1 MVDSDRAFIGGLD
14 VCYGRWDT
22 PSHDL
27 VDDCRTLPADLVIVA
42 LLIAQTDINPMWPG
56 QDYCNPRFAQ
66 YQSVE
71 VPFNDVIER
80 ENVPRMPWHDVH
92 IGLRTYAR
100 LLFNFVFLIIRL
112 L

>member
-27 VDDCRTLPADLVIVA
+27 VDDCH
-42 LLIAQTDINPMWPG
+42 INPMWPG

-71 VPFNDVIER
+71 VPFKDVIER

-92 IGLRTYAR
+92 IGLRTPC
-100 LLFNFVFLIIRL
+100 
-112 L
+112 